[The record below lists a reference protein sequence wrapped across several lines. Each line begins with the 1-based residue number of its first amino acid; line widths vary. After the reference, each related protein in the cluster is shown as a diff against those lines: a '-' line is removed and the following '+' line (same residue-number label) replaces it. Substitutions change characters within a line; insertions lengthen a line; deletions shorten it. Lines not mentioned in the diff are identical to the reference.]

1 MECKNDSISVTE
13 AAKYLFRASK
23 KLTLKQQE
31 GREMEIKSEY
41 SQPAFGFL

>member
-23 KLTLKQQE
+23 KPTLKQHGGKE
-31 GREMEIKSEY
+31 TGIKK
-41 SQPAFGFL
+41 